1 MKTKKKF
8 TLLANLKICIVLPL
22 IAVAII
28 AFSSCGKNKTAE
40 VEPSVIAP
48 PPPPV
53 PVPDSAYT
61 KVDEMPVY
69 NGGDTAILGFIAR
82 KTIYPAEAKTK
93 AIQGRVVVK
102 LVVEKDGS
110 ISRVAIIKGVDPL
123 LDAEALKVVSTLPKF
138 EKPGILNGK
147 PVAVNYMIP
156 ITFTL
161 K

>member
-8 TLLANLKICIVLPL
+8 TVLANLKTYMVLPM
-22 IAVAII
+22 IAIAII
-28 AFSSCGKNKTAE
+28 AFSSCGKNKNT
-40 VEPSVIAP
+40 
-48 PPPPV
+48 
-53 PVPDSAYT
+53 VPDPETVYT
-61 KVDEMPVY
+61 QVDVMPVF
-69 NGGDTAILGFIAR
+69 NGGDTAILNFIAR
-82 KTIYPAEAKTK
+82 NTIYPAEAKTK

-110 ISRVAIIKGVDPL
+110 VSHVEILKSVDPL
-123 LDAEALKVVSTLPKF
+123 LDVESVRVVSTLPKF